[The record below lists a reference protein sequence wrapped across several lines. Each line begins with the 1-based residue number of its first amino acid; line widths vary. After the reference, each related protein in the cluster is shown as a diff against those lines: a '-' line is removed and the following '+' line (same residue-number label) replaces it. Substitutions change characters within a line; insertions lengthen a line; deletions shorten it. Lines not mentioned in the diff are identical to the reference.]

1 MQQQNRSGSA
11 QRGRKKSEGVC
22 VGERVAKKFR
32 KLFRNEGDRERERE
46 RETERERESL
56 SVCVSGIAPQQ
67 HIRHEQQ
74 QLKN

>member
-46 RETERERESL
+46 
-56 SVCVSGIAPQQ
+56 SVCLCVGHCSTATHQT
-67 HIRHEQQ
+67 RAAAAKK
-74 QLKN
+74 LKN

>member
-11 QRGRKKSEGVC
+11 QRGRKKSEGVW
-22 VGERVAKKFR
+22 VGERVAKNFANS
-32 KLFRNEGDRERERE
+32 FGM